1 MDEDGIGIWIRI
13 GIGMWM
19 KILDGIG
26 MWIRIRKG
34 DLDED
39 SGWDRIVDE
48 DVGWNGNVDEITNG
62 RNVDKDTR

>member
-1 MDEDGIGIWIRI
+1 MDQNWNRDV
-13 GIGMWM
+13 
-19 KILDGIG
+19 
-26 MWIRIRKG
+26 
-34 DLDED
+34 DED